1 MKIIIISPV
10 CIVAVLV
17 LLLFSKVWIVS
28 DIVLNNFNA
37 EVKFKIKILTI
48 PIINYN
54 SEKKPKEK
62 KKKKEKKTEK
72 KVTLK
77 DINDKKGSVLKAIP
91 VLCGLIRSALKIS
104 YFETDITV
112 ALSDPMNTGLA
123 YSAVMA
129 AANIFYKSFE
139 MKKRFL
145 DVRYD
150 FDSEAGLVIKH
161 KSKIYIRP
169 ISILKAYV
177 KLKTL

>member
-1 MKIIIISPV
+1 MK
-10 CIVAVLV
+10 L
-17 LLLFSKVWIVS
+17 
-28 DIVLNNFNA
+28 
-37 EVKFKIKILTI
+37 KIKILTI

-62 KKKKEKKTEK
+62 KKRKEKKTEK

-161 KSKIYIRP
+161 KSRIYIRP